1 MTMLSLLPEHIK
13 RKVDKHPQ
21 LLAELTSLYESCLEK
36 QKLFLQESKKPK
48 EVKNITS
55 SKPTPQSV
63 GQFSKP
69 SSTSYT
75 VPNNKKAEIQETE
88 KPKRIKNLIPT
99 KPIAQPAGQ
108 FSKPTSTFYAV
119 PEYKKAEEEF
129 RLTPFEGVVNSVETQ
144 EKVRVQSNNPNQLE
158 LDFNKNPDQ
167 LFFEKNQIVVDR
179 NLMSSIEK
187 ETKKVDLHIGGEES
201 LIGKS
206 STSTEDDLRKQFD
219 KNISTGGGEVSGVYT
234 LKNDPDKVVRVKPY
248 ATVVHSS
255 EVASEQFLKDASN
268 SELFPKNVMKTH
280 SVSHFTNGARS
291 TTYRVMEKAVGSTDF
306 TKATPGHLA
315 QLIKDIAILSEL
327 GLQVD
332 PKPRNMLYNEVEGFK
347 IFDVGLSTLHV
358 DSKGNP
364 KTFEDFLSG
373 QDKNINKHLET
384 SINSAYK
391 YLGEKVSKEELI
403 SSLLSEQSSVPEKV
417 TEPTFQLTSPTE
429 ESIAKN
435 TIPKETTNKVT
446 IFTNPDQGSLDFTE
460 KKTPVEEKEKPKG
473 IKNLMPSKPT
483 PQSYTKMPTGINIDY
498 GNTYPFTTKSDV
510 IQSVVPEIA
519 VPETKPVT
527 LAEEKIV
534 NKPSP
539 VNSLAVGTQTPP
551 IKPEPIVQPPV
562 VTPVQQPVVPTPA
575 PTPKPPVNT
584 TPTPAPTVNTAPK
597 PKKPKPKK
605 PKPPKVAP
613 TPVPPV
619 VLPQP
624 IPTGPPNP
632 LQNIGHSA
640 SIYSYDIETTG
651 LDFKKSS
658 IWQQGLVGI
667 DLSNNVKS
675 SYETEHMPFKVGN
688 VKELKKRMEKSN
700 GTFSKKM
707 FDKGVFDS
715 LFNSYTNGT
724 TTSVE
729 EGVLNTL
736 GKISKGNILLMQNM
750 NFENNMIQAAVNRGE
765 ISKGTID
772 AIRANMSHVEI
783 DPISGEMIGFGARPL
798 AVQKSMREADF
809 IFQAKYLKHRSSS
822 DFDSYVGKLNEAY
835 DHYSAFVRDLNASK
849 GTIIVEQMDIT
860 KMFLGNLA
868 KQGLIEKELAT
879 TGLNINFFTNIF
891 KGVDEKHT
899 AASDA
904 TDTLEIFQKFSQH
917 IDDLRKNN
925 ITAEIADL
933 AKKIRESHPDE
944 VNRKFLDTMRSIIS
958 DFKQKGF
965 TKETNTPGSFYAPEK
980 LIYDSETGTTQTLGK
995 MSTKQYSKNIYSVR
1009 EAISKHAQNF
1019 DAMYAG
1025 NINGFDRTLFT
1036 DVMFQILDEGGTPEV
1051 LHEFVSKFEI
1061 PKSPTPF
1068 KGKLVNPVFKQAG
1081 EASAKAPLAAVGL
1094 AGLAFMAINPGK
1106 VNDSTEKDK
1115 YKDVPVSYQFYDE
1128 QYLGTGF
1135 VEFRDRNKRYMY

>member
-75 VPNNKKAEIQETE
+75 VP
-88 KPKRIKNLIPT
+88 
-99 KPIAQPAGQ
+99 
-108 FSKPTSTFYAV
+108 
-119 PEYKKAEEEF
+119 EYKKAEEEF

-144 EKVRVQSNNPNQLE
+144 EKVGVQSNNPNQLE
-158 LDFNKNPDQ
+158 LDFNKTP
-167 LFFEKNQIVVDR
+167 
-179 NLMSSIEK
+179 
-187 ETKKVDLHIGGEES
+187 EEV
-201 LIGKS
+201 KS
-206 STSTEDDLRKQFD
+206 EFR
-219 KNISTGGGEVSGVYT
+219 
-234 LKNDPDKVVRVKPY
+234 
-248 ATVVHSS
+248 
-255 EVASEQFLKDASN
+255 
-268 SELFPKNVMKTH
+268 
-280 SVSHFTNGARS
+280 
-291 TTYRVMEKAVGSTDF
+291 
-306 TKATPGHLA
+306 
-315 QLIKDIAILSEL
+315 LS
-327 GLQVD
+327 
-332 PKPRNMLYNEVEGFK
+332 
-347 IFDVGLSTLHV
+347 
-358 DSKGNP
+358 
-364 KTFEDFLSG
+364 
-373 QDKNINKHLET
+373 
-384 SINSAYK
+384 
-391 YLGEKVSKEELI
+391 
-403 SSLLSEQSSVPEKV
+403 
-417 TEPTFQLTSPTE
+417 
-429 ESIAKN
+429 
-435 TIPKETTNKVT
+435 
-446 IFTNPDQGSLDFTE
+446 
-460 KKTPVEEKEKPKG
+460 
-473 IKNLMPSKPT
+473 NLMPSKPT

-510 IQSVVPEIA
+510 IQKESGLPQVSTVEEKPKSDIKLLTHLKDTVPTQQVGETNVKPI
-519 VPETKPVT
+519 VPETTVTETKPAV
-527 LAEEKIV
+527 AELENDVLKL
-534 NKPSP
+534 NPKEPP

-584 TPTPAPTVNTAPK
+584 TPTPAPMVNTAPK
-597 PKKPKPKK
+597 PK

-619 VLPQP
+619 VPPQP

-658 IWQQGLVGI
+658 IWQQGLVGM
-667 DLSNNVKS
+667 DPSTKAVVS

-688 VKELKKRMEKSN
+688 LKELQNRMKKSN
-700 GTFSKKM
+700 GTFSEKM
-707 FDKGVFDS
+707 FNQGVFNS
-715 LFNSYTNGT
+715 LFNSYTSGT

-736 GKISKGNILLMQNM
+736 GKISKGNVLLMQNI

-765 ISKGTID
+765 ISQGTID

-822 DFDSYVGKLNEAY
+822 DFDSYVEKLNEAY
-835 DHYSAFVRDLNASK
+835 DHYSSFIRDLNSNK
-849 GTIIVEQMDIT
+849 GTVVVEQMDIT
-860 KMFLGNLA
+860 KIFLGNLA

-891 KGVDEKHT
+891 NNVDERHT

-904 TDTLEIFQKFSQH
+904 TDTLEIYQKFSQH

-965 TKETNTPGSFYAPEK
+965 TKETNTPGNFYAPEK

-1025 NINGFDRTLFT
+1025 NINGFDRKLFT
-1036 DVMFQILDEGGTPEV
+1036 DTMFQILDEGGTPEV
-1051 LHEFVSKFEI
+1051 LHEFISKFEI
-1061 PKSPTPF
+1061 PKATTPF
-1068 KGKLVNPVFKQAG
+1068 KGQLVNPVFN
-1081 EASAKAPLAAVGL
+1081 SAKESGGKAPLMALGL
-1094 AGLAFMAINPGK
+1094 AGLAAMALNPGK
-1106 VNDSTEKDK
+1106 VDNSTAEDK